1 MRWSGL
7 RRIEGAA
14 LISRGRRSRAL
25 LPAEAISGTQFTG
38 TSQSTFPD
46 RALLET
52 RIGDFASVQKHSR
65 SSQPSTSLPPET
77 SRAKNSPDSRRPG
90 IAHRLTQHGA

>member
-52 RIGDFASVQKHSR
+52 RIGDFA
-65 SSQPSTSLPPET
+65 TS
-77 SRAKNSPDSRRPG
+77 G
-90 IAHRLTQHGA
+90 IPLRCHHLYCKPTR